1 MQNKT
6 AKGWQFSNLNRYW
19 PVLAIIVLIFLLRLP
34 SFFEP
39 HWYYDEGVYALFGRS
54 IIEGEIPYLYIWD
67 NKLLGIYLIYA
78 LASLFPFNIL
88 LTAKIFAFISA
99 SIATVLVFLIAR
111 QGFSQKVS
119 YAAAAFFAVF
129 SSLPF
134 FEGNEANGEIF
145 FITPILLAI
154 YLINPF
160 SREINT
166 KKVLL
171 AGILLGIAG
180 AIKQVAMVDLP
191 LAVLLLFLKEGKLF
205 SKTYL
210 FLLAGFALS
219 LGSVILLT
227 LALGTPFSDLWFSTV
242 NYNFA
247 FTVERKIG
255 VLFGYLKFAVAA
267 LILFILIFKRKIP
280 YLPIIVWLLVDSIGV
295 LTGGKPYPHYLIHVL
310 PVSSLILAIWLFSK
324 EKVRAVSYLGLLITV
339 FFVFVVVNTH
349 FRFFSYG
356 DVLREWSY
364 YPSFVGSVIA
374 RDNSFE
380 KSFNDRWGV
389 ERNKKVVTYLNQVS
403 EPGELVYIWGGGTTS
418 WLYHDLDRRLP
429 TRYTSF
435 LNNESIPSA
444 DEETIDS
451 LETTPPKFIIT
462 TPHPTFSA
470 LTNFI
475 NEIYEE
481 TKVID
486 DVTIYKLKN

>member
-6 AKGWQFSNLNRYW
+6 AKGWQLSNLNKYW
-19 PVLAIIVLIFLLRLP
+19 PVFAIITLIFLLRLP

-54 IIEGEIPYLYIWD
+54 IIEGETPYLYIWD
-67 NKLLGIYLIYA
+67 NKLLGVYLIYS
-78 LASLFPFNIL
+78 LASLFPFDIL
-88 LTAKIFAFISA
+88 LIAKIFAFFSALIS
-99 SIATVLVFLIAR
+99 TLLVFLIAK
-111 QGFSQKVS
+111 QGFSQKV
-119 YAAAAFFAVF
+119 AIATAAFFAIF

-219 LGSVILLT
+219 LGSVVLLT

-280 YLPIIVWLLVDSIGV
+280 CLPIIIWLLVDSIGV

-324 EKVRAVSYLGLLITV
+324 EKAKTISYLGLLIAA
-339 FFVFVVVNTH
+339 FFIFVAVNAQ

-356 DVLREWSY
+356 DVIREWSY
-364 YPSFVGSVIA
+364 YPAFMKTAIA

-380 KSFNDRWGV
+380 TVFNGRWGV
-389 ERNKKVVTYLNQVS
+389 ERNEKVVAYLNQVS
-403 EPGELVYIWGGGTTS
+403 EPSELVYIWGGGTTS
-418 WLYHDLDRRLP
+418 WLYYDLDRKLP

-444 DEETIDS
+444 NEETIES
-451 LETTPPKFIIT
+451 LEEEMPSFIIT

-470 LTNFI
+470 LTSFI
-475 NEIYEE
+475 DKNYKED
-481 TKVID
+481 KVID
-486 DVTIYKLKN
+486 DVTIYKLEN